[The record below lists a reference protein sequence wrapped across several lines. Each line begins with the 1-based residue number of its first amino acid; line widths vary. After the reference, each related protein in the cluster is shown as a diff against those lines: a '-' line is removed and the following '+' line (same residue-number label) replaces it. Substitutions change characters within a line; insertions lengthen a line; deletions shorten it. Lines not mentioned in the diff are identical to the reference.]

1 MERGIYQHF
10 NRDQGGIINGMK
22 NTKEIKTILAVLYY
36 LNQTGNKDQMITN
49 VLEYAFNR
57 IFSSN
62 ANLLLSCAGYTQEQA
77 MPAIMQ
83 ILEKE
88 TQYKQFIKL
97 KEGKSE

>member
-1 MERGIYQHF
+1 
-10 NRDQGGIINGMK
+10 MK
-22 NTKEIKTILAVLYY
+22 NIKEIKTILAVLYY
-36 LNQTGNKDQMITN
+36 LNQTGNTDQLITN

-57 IFSSN
+57 IFGSN
-62 ANLLLSCAGYTQEQA
+62 TNILLLACAGYTQEQA

-97 KEGKSE
+97 KGERK

>member
-1 MERGIYQHF
+1 
-10 NRDQGGIINGMK
+10 MK

-57 IFSSN
+57 NISSN
-62 ANLLLSCAGYTQEQA
+62 ANLLLFASAGYTQEQA
-77 MPAIMQ
+77 IPTIMQ

-88 TQYKQFIKL
+88 TQYTQRIKL

>member
-1 MERGIYQHF
+1 
-10 NRDQGGIINGMK
+10 MK

-57 IFSSN
+57 IFSSTT
-62 ANLLLSCAGYTQEQA
+62 NLLLFACTGYTQEQA

>member
-1 MERGIYQHF
+1 
-10 NRDQGGIINGMK
+10 MK
-22 NTKEIKTILAVLYY
+22 NTKEIKTILSVLYY
-36 LNQTGNKDQMITN
+36 LNQTGNKDRIITN

-62 ANLLLSCAGYTQEQA
+62 TNLLLLACASYTQEQA

-83 ILEKE
+83 ILDKE

-97 KEGKSE
+97 KEERK

>member
-1 MERGIYQHF
+1 MERGIYLHF
-10 NRDQGGIINGMK
+10 NTNQGGIINGMK

-62 ANLLLSCAGYTQEQA
+62 ANLLLFACAGYTQEQA

-97 KEGKSE
+97 KEGKS

>member
-1 MERGIYQHF
+1 
-10 NRDQGGIINGMK
+10 MK
-22 NTKEIKTILAVLYY
+22 NTKEIKTILSVLYY
-36 LNQTGNKDQMITN
+36 LNQTGNKDRMITN

-62 ANLLLSCAGYTQEQA
+62 ANLLLFACAGYTQEQA
-77 MPAIMQ
+77 MPAIIQ

-97 KEGKSE
+97 KEERKQ

>member
-1 MERGIYQHF
+1 
-10 NRDQGGIINGMK
+10 MK
-22 NTKEIKTILAVLYY
+22 HIKEIRTILAVLYY

-62 ANLLLSCAGYTQEQA
+62 ANSLLFACAGYTQEQA

-88 TQYKQFIKL
+88 TQYKQYIKL